1 MNSTND
7 EIYIQMNDLN
17 LNENHESNEIYIQMN
32 DLKLN
37 ESNES
42 NESNEVY
49 IQINEICCICLDE
62 SEKLD
67 FILDCCHNQIHSK
80 CIEAWYTY
88 DNCISCPL
96 CRYSY
101 PKNEEIR
108 QEIDQRRIK
117 PLIYLF
123 VYIMIC
129 ILLRYNK

>member
-1 MNSTND
+1 MNSTN

-17 LNENHESNEIYIQMN
+17 LNESNESNLN
-32 DLKLN
+32 DLNLN

-42 NESNEVY
+42 NLNEIY
-49 IQINEICCICLDE
+49 IEINDICCICLDE

-80 CIEAWYTY
+80 CLEAWYTY
-88 DNCISCPL
+88 DNYTSCPL

-101 PKNEEIR
+101 PKNEEIESQ

-129 ILLRYNK
+129 IILRYSK

>member
-1 MNSTND
+1 MNSTN

-17 LNENHESNEIYIQMN
+17 LNE
-32 DLKLN
+32 
-37 ESNES
+37 SNES
-42 NESNEVY
+42 NKGNELNERSDLNEVYEVY

-80 CIEAWYTY
+80 CLEAWYTY
-88 DNCISCPL
+88 HNCISCPL
-96 CRYSY
+96 CRHSY
-101 PKNEEIR
+101 PKNEEMESQ